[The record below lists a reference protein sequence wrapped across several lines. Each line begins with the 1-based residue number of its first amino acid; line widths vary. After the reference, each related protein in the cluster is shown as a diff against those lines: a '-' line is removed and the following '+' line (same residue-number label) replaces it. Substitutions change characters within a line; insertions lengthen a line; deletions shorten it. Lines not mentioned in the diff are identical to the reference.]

1 MHIEWLRPTFS
12 YTFLIVGEILFLLAL
27 LHMVYQRRTPTSMIS
42 WLLAIILL
50 PYLAV
55 PLYFILGSRKRVNSK
70 TKSMFSLRSVKDL
83 PLAEANPIDRVLRGN
98 GIPGTTRG
106 NRFELYADGV
116 LAYTAL
122 MREIDKARE
131 CIFISTYIFNNDE
144 VTAQIIKALI
154 RKAQEG
160 ITVNLLLDSLGSFP
174 LYCFQHPFKKLRQA
188 GANVSFFMP
197 ILQMPLR
204 NYINLRNH
212 RKIFLFDRRIVLT
225 GGMNLSTEYL
235 GPLPDP
241 RRWNDLLFLIEGP
254 AVFHYLDIFASDWA
268 YASGHPGT
276 RNTRPGKRRKAK
288 TPAMG
293 CNTTPI
299 ALDTVPPE
307 YGDTEI
313 QVVPSGPDIDG
324 DALFEA
330 LICAIYNATKRIWI
344 VTPYFVPATSLQQ
357 ALIIA
362 HHKGVDVKL
371 ITPYE
376 SNHFLANVV
385 RSSYMRELME
395 AGVEVAL
402 YKGPMLHAKAILFDD
417 SSAML
422 GSVNIDNRS
431 LLLNYEVVSF
441 AYSESI
447 ISAVNEWMEKLLE
460 DSQHEMK
467 PAGTMRRLAEN
478 LMRIIAPQL

>member
-144 VTAQIIKALI
+144 VTSQIIKALI
-154 RKAQEG
+154 RKAEEG

-188 GANVSFFMP
+188 GATVSFLCP
-197 ILQMPLR
+197 SCRCRCGTISTCAT
-204 NYINLRNH
+204 
-212 RKIFLFDRRIVLT
+212 T
-225 GGMNLSTEYL
+225 G
-235 GPLPDP
+235 
-241 RRWNDLLFLIEGP
+241 
-254 AVFHYLDIFASDWA
+254 
-268 YASGHPGT
+268 
-276 RNTRPGKRRKAK
+276 
-288 TPAMG
+288 
-293 CNTTPI
+293 
-299 ALDTVPPE
+299 
-307 YGDTEI
+307 
-313 QVVPSGPDIDG
+313 
-324 DALFEA
+324 
-330 LICAIYNATKRIWI
+330 
-344 VTPYFVPATSLQQ
+344 
-357 ALIIA
+357 
-362 HHKGVDVKL
+362 
-371 ITPYE
+371 
-376 SNHFLANVV
+376 
-385 RSSYMRELME
+385 RSSFLT
-395 AGVEVAL
+395 AAL
-402 YKGPMLHAKAILFDD
+402 
-417 SSAML
+417 S
-422 GSVNIDNRS
+422 
-431 LLLNYEVVSF
+431 
-441 AYSESI
+441 
-447 ISAVNEWMEKLLE
+447 
-460 DSQHEMK
+460 
-467 PAGTMRRLAEN
+467 
-478 LMRIIAPQL
+478 